1 MIDLGLSKLAVIGIV
16 TLVVIGPKH
25 LPTAA
30 RILGALFGK
39 AQRYIHQ
46 AKTEISQE
54 IALDTLRNLQDDF
67 ALTKNSVYR
76 ELYSIN
82 NSVNFENSDGTYAHS
97 ITPKPKILPLL
108 NSLIIKR
115 QKKRISTWHYR
126 QVLSLRKNLREQHL
140 TLRLLSGAARVKR
153 YRHAINDKKNF
164 FGDF

>member
-54 IALDTLRNLQDDF
+54 IALDTLRTLQDDF
-67 ALTKNSVYR
+67 AQAKNTVYH
-76 ELYSIN
+76 ELDRIN
-82 NSVNFENSDGTYAHS
+82 GSVNCQNTDGINTHR
-97 ITPKPKILPLL
+97 ITPNPKIRPLL
-108 NSLIIKR
+108 STLTTKR
-115 QKKRISTWHYR
+115 KKKRVSTWHYR

-140 TLRLLSGAARVKR
+140 NLHLLSGAARVKR
-153 YRHAINDKKNF
+153 YRRAINNKRNF
-164 FGDF
+164 FRDF